1 MANDTNPQ
9 GPAVAPDDPAD
20 ATLVF
25 HEQADGR
32 KVSRLPGGKVVLID
46 LKQLDRVGDGEAWFV
61 RLRHRETFAIAD
73 PVERVTRATLES
85 IGETLTSPLATA
97 LRRVRTVETPAR
109 PAAPP
114 PPAPPVPP
122 AAIDEPPATAAV
134 PTPPSPAAEP
144 APEPA
149 RSRGPGLDISRLV
162 RPSDRVALF
171 VDGANTD
178 GSARA
183 AGYFVDFRK
192 ARELF
197 VGGAS
202 FYAAFYYV
210 ADFTASDPLQQRFF
224 DFLSYAGYIVRRR
237 PVKVIHDQDT
247 GERIIKGNLDTEIV
261 LDMLNTV
268 DNYDVAFLFSGD
280 SDFERAVELLRSRGK
295 RVFVVSA
302 RAQLSRELAYVADK
316 PIVYLEELRAEL
328 SRDGARTAT
337 RV

>member
-1 MANDTNPQ
+1 MADTTAAAAGDQ
-9 GPAVAPDDPAD
+9 DPPD

-32 KVSRLPGGKVVLID
+32 KVARLPGGKVVLID

-61 RLRHRETFAIAD
+61 KLRHRESFAIAD
-73 PVERVTRATLES
+73 PVERVTQAALELM
-85 IGETLTSPLATA
+85 GERLTSPMAEA
-97 LRRVRTVETPAR
+97 LRRVRI
-109 PAAPP
+109 PAAPAP
-114 PPAPPVPP
+114 PPEAGDATADKVSVPRSEAAAEVVPQPTGAAPPRGGHD
-122 AAIDEPPATAAV
+122 AIDVA
-134 PTPPSPAAEP
+134 
-144 APEPA
+144 
-149 RSRGPGLDISRLV
+149 RLV

-171 VDGANTD
+171 IDGANTD

-192 ARELF
+192 VRAFF
-197 VGGAS
+197 VAGAS
-202 FYAAFYYV
+202 FYAAYYYV
-210 ADFTASDPLQQRFF
+210 ADFTASDPLQLKFF
-224 DFLSYAGYIVRRR
+224 DFLSHAGYIVRRR
-237 PVKVIHDQDT
+237 PVKVIHDRET

-295 RVFVVSA
+295 RLFVVSS

-316 PIVYLEELRAEL
+316 PILYLEAH
-328 SRDGARTAT
+328 RDALARTDRAP
-337 RV
+337 VA